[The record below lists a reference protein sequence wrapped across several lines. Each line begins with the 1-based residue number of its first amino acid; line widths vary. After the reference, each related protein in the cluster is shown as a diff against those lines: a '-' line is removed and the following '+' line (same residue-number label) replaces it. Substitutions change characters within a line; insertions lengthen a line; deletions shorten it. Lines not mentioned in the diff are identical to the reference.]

1 MTQGPVPGGFSI
13 SDAKNEAGEWTMS
26 PEQIRAEM
34 AANAEL
40 PEPDEEF
47 VDCDEY
53 GDEEE

>member
-1 MTQGPVPGGFSI
+1 
-13 SDAKNEAGEWTMS
+13 MS